1 MNWYIYWHLAV
12 EEYCKEIYT
21 SANRQSRLVCLL
33 ITLPVILLSFFALQ
47 LIGEKL
53 NIPFL
58 EDNAPEIGLVL
69 GISDMILFY
78 DESKRHRRWM
88 EKYNQCRTDEKDLA
102 CFLLACLSVIAVI
115 ALLFIAAF
123 EKN

>member
-12 EEYCKEIYT
+12 EEYCKEIYI
-21 SANRQSRLVCLL
+21 SANRQSGLVRLL

-47 LIGEKL
+47 FIGEKL
-53 NIPFL
+53 NISFL
-58 EDNAPEIGLVL
+58 ENNAPEIGLVL
-69 GISDMILFY
+69 GISDMIFFY

-88 EKYNQCRTDEKDLA
+88 EKYNQCRTDEKDLG
-102 CFLLACLSVIAVI
+102 CFLLACLSVIAAI